1 MESYIEP
8 LAIFGDLKAE
18 TCESCGRHPA
28 RRLTVRR
35 HIGLIYFQR
44 FVTVEA
50 VACRACGRRLVRD
63 FTLRTLVQG
72 WWGAFSFFFNVFV
85 LVANAVAWLR
95 FGGLAEPSISGTDGS
110 AVPRGSAAWDGAPN
124 AKSVELKKWSGL
136 VKIGVALFLSFAA
149 LALWGW
155 SDDATH
161 HDHRG
166 SHAQP
171 VTALDVKNELYTKMF
186 VAEGRWKVWVE
197 SADCVGEGGSAGR
210 HFHFQCRLLFDNGEA
225 DEVLVH
231 LLPDG
236 VFFNSLVAD
245 GT

>member
-1 MESYIEP
+1 MESYTEP
-8 LAIFGDLKAE
+8 LASFGYLATE

-35 HIGLIYFQR
+35 HVGLIYLQR
-44 FVTVEA
+44 FVTVDA

-95 FGGLAEPSISGTDGS
+95 FGRLAEPTVSGTDGS
-110 AVPRGSAAWDGAPN
+110 AVARGSAVWERAQD
-124 AKSVELKKWSGL
+124 AKGVEQKKTSGL
-136 VKIGVALFLSFAA
+136 VKVGVALLLGFVA

-155 SDDATH
+155 SEDATQ

-166 SHAQP
+166 AHAQP
-171 VTALDVKNELYTKMF
+171 VTVLDVKNELYSKVF
-186 VAEGRWKVWVE
+186 VADGGWRAWVD
-197 SADCVGEGGSAGR
+197 SADCIGDGGSVGR
-210 HFHFQCRLLFDNGEA
+210 HVHFQCRLLFDNGEA

-231 LLPDG
+231 VLPDG
-236 VFFNSLVAD
+236 LFFNSSVVD